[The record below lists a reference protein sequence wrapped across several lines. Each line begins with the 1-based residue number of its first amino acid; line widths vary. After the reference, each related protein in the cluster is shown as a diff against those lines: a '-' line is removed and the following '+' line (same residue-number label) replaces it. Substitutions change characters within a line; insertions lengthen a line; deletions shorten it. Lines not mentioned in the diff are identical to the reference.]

1 MSMRPRT
8 IIIIATFAIL
18 FVGVAIAIGLSAHR
32 QPASPIFVSV
42 SRTPPAIPSDLPLSS
57 TPGIPS
63 FSSEPTPTATASA
76 IPTERPPTQPLPT
89 DANEVSPTPQ
99 PPDVLIEEAQPAAG
113 STNPF
118 DLPVGVYRVFFMSD
132 AAAAVT
138 PVVLEG
144 ECSTYALIE
153 SDGPFEGSATYRSTG
168 CRVQF
173 EVVSEADWR
182 LSVETATRAGI
193 LTLPA
198 SFSGAGPTTTDLVDL
213 PEGEH
218 VLTFHV
224 SSPFSLV
231 TPIVVA
237 GDCLERPIFALSE
250 AGDYT
255 ETYLS
260 YGCEIIFE
268 INASADWELT
278 IEPATP

>member
-1 MSMRPRT
+1 MRRTT
-8 IIIIATFAIL
+8 IILIILIVIMLLIIALAL
-18 FVGVAIAIGLSAHR
+18 MLIGADR
-32 QPASPIFVSV
+32 FSPQSPVMPL

-63 FSSEPTPTATASA
+63 FSSEPTLTATASA

-99 PPDVLIEEAQPAAG
+99 PPDVVIEEAQPAAG
-113 STNPF
+113 STDPF

-144 ECSTYALIE
+144 ECSTYTLIE

-173 EVVSEADWR
+173 EVISEADWT

-193 LTLPA
+193 VTLPA
-198 SFSGAGPTTTDLVDL
+198 TFSGTGPTTTDLVDL

-231 TPIVVA
+231 TPIVVT

-260 YGCEIIFE
+260 YGCEVIFE